1 MTHPPRVGGKLA
13 GRSNPLAALKD
24 DGQGNRTN
32 SEHVV
37 LLANFACPSI
47 SKVLGVKVEG
57 KWRQVHI
64 TDVATKHKAT
74 TMAAAAVA
82 PLTNFPYLYLNLP

>member
-64 TDVATKHKAT
+64 TDVATKQQQWR
-74 TMAAAAVA
+74 
-82 PLTNFPYLYLNLP
+82 PPPSRR